1 MGCRRPCVK
10 RQNKTYFL
18 VPNKK
23 VWNYLW
29 VEARK
34 KGGVKDDYKLG
45 RLGKLDADTSD
56 QKR

>member
-1 MGCRRPCVK
+1 
-10 RQNKTYFL
+10 